1 MQNGFYVYEHVRL
14 DTMKPFYIGKG
25 SGTRAYTRS
34 NRNAYWNNIVNK
46 HGYSVNIIAKNLDE
60 ELAFLV
66 ESEKISQLK
75 QLGLRLVNLTDGGGG
90 ISGHVHSEEAK
101 KKISAAGIGNKYNL
115 GRKHTEA
122 HKKKMSDSLRGVPKS
137 TEHNRKVGDANRG
150 KKRTPEQIKRMKEN
164 RKPCVVTDETRAKL
178 SKILKGK
185 VRTEETKAKMAA
197 SALLRE
203 RIECPHCKIKVTKA
217 LAKRWHFD
225 NCKKRG

>member
-25 SGTRAYTRS
+25 IGTRAYSRS
-34 NRNAYWNNIVNK
+34 SRNPHWHNVVKK
-46 HGYSVNIIAKNLDE
+46 HGYVVNMVAENLDE
-60 ELAFLV
+60 EMAFLV
-66 ESEKISQLK
+66 EMEKIDQLNRI
-75 QLGLRLVNLTDGGGG
+75 GVSLVNITNGGGG
-90 ISGHVHSEEAK
+90 IAGLVHSDEAK
-101 KKISAAGIGNKYNL
+101 KKISDASKGNKHNL
-115 GRKHTEA
+115 GRKQTDE
-122 HKKKMSDSLRGVPKS
+122 HKKKISDALKGKQKS
-137 TEHNRKVGDANRG
+137 AEHTMKSVLARRG
-150 KKRTPEQIKRMKEN
+150 KKRTPEQIQRMKEN

-178 SKILKGK
+178 SRILKGK
-185 VRTEETKAKMAA
+185 VRTKETKAKMAA